1 MGIIH
6 LHQDN
11 FQPGPVGNRI
21 MPASNKVGPPG
32 VMTFES
38 GLDYSDDEDDT
49 VDEDVIPTKDVIPNE
64 DEIPDGNE
72 IPMGEVELDDEGS
85 VSGDQSRETK
95 VVEAGDDYSDYY
107 GAARRDGG
115 RGRRRGY
122 RMPCWS
128 PLCPVD
134 WVS

>member
-21 MPASNKVGPPG
+21 MPASNKMGPPG
-32 VMTFES
+32 MMTFES

-49 VDEDVIPTKDVIPNE
+49 VDEDVIPTE

-72 IPMGEVELDDEGS
+72 IPMGEVELDDEDS
-85 VSGDQSRETK
+85 VSGDQSGKTK

-107 GAARRDGG
+107 GAA
-115 RGRRRGY
+115 
-122 RMPCWS
+122 M
-128 PLCPVD
+128 
-134 WVS
+134 